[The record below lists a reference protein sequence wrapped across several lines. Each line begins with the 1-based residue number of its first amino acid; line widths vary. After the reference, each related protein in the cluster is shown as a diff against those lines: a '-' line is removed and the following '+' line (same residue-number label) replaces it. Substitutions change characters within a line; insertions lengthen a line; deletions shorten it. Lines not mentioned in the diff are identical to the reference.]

1 VNFPRIC
8 FILDHDLKPYRQA
21 FFEQMSQRCEKLVI
35 IHSGRNLDSLSQV
48 IQISLPKRRLLAFEY
63 RVLPDLKQ
71 FDVVVHMQNLRFINL
86 WQLTL
91 NPWRKFKLVHWGI
104 GASSAGGLHISKN
117 LVSRTRDF
125 IARYADAQV
134 LYSSFALPLFS
145 NTVIQKTFIAHNTV
159 ESRLS
164 QDLSVFKKNSIL
176 FIGTLNPRKG
186 IEVLLDGFSDYL
198 KSAPVNLKKLVIIG
212 DGPMRTVLEKKV
224 QILRMESFVEF
235 KGSIISEHDKLDFY
249 KSAAVSVSPYQA
261 GLSVLECFSY
271 GVPFITFENCISGG
285 EHLNIDSGE
294 TGYLIRSREELVIRL
309 LEMDRNPDLGKRL
322 GKNAYD
328 HYVSKRR
335 MEHMVAS
342 FLETFNFVL
351 RR

>member
-1 VNFPRIC
+1 HTRFSRDWSSDVC
-8 FILDHDLKPYRQA
+8 SSDL
-21 FFEQMSQRCEKLVI
+21 
-35 IHSGRNLDSLSQV
+35 
-48 IQISLPKRRLLAFEY
+48 
-63 RVLPDLKQ
+63 
-71 FDVVVHMQNLRFINL
+71 
-86 WQLTL
+86 
-91 NPWRKFKLVHWGI
+91 
-104 GASSAGGLHISKN
+104 
-117 LVSRTRDF
+117 
-125 IARYADAQV
+125 V

-164 QDLSVFKKNSIL
+164 QDLSVFRKNSIL

-261 GLSVLECFSY
+261 GLSVLECF
-271 GVPFITFENCISGG
+271 
-285 EHLNIDSGE
+285 
-294 TGYLIRSREELVIRL
+294 
-309 LEMDRNPDLGKRL
+309 
-322 GKNAYD
+322 
-328 HYVSKRR
+328 
-335 MEHMVAS
+335 
-342 FLETFNFVL
+342 
-351 RR
+351 